1 MTYIPFFRCP
11 IVQIVQKF
19 SFKNIR
25 PFLRYFGFYTIL
37 TIFGLFL
44 GVGNPLKSTF
54 PKNEKTTWGYLRT
67 LSPTKISA
75 KSDHWFPRYPWLQT
89 DRPTDTKKKFSLQKI
104 FFLESSS
111 KVMSE
116 KNSFG
121 GSHFL
126 GDYNTLSSQLR
137 GPRESKNIG

>member
-1 MTYIPFFRCP
+1 MVTDGQTDR
-11 IVQIVQKF
+11 
-19 SFKNIR
+19 
-25 PFLRYFGFYTIL
+25 
-37 TIFGLFL
+37 
-44 GVGNPLKSTF
+44 
-54 PKNEKTTWGYLRT
+54 RT
-67 LSPTKISA
+67 
-75 KSDHWFPRYPWLQT
+75 DGQT

-137 GPRESKNIG
+137 GPRESKNKAIKYAKVYFKVLAF